1 MSETRDAAGQ
11 PAAAA
16 EGQVTAHGLK
26 RNLHVWEAIGLSVGA
41 MSPALAMSFSGPG
54 VAALVGRGA
63 ALSFVFA
70 GVTCCLIGYGYML
83 LTRKYNHAGSVY
95 GFVGAS
101 LGPRTGVFSSW
112 AMSPDVL
119 RVRARLGRGI
129 RLLPGRGAAGHRL
142 VEERR
147 LDLAGAAD
155 HG

>member
-1 MSETRDAAGQ
+1 MSETRDQAGQ
-11 PAAAA
+11 GPARRL
-16 EGQVTAHGLK
+16 GRPGGTARGHGLK

-101 LGPRTGVFSSW
+101 LGPRPGCS
-112 AMSPDVL
+112 
-119 RVRARLGRGI
+119 RAGPWR
-129 RLLPGRGAAGHRL
+129 
-142 VEERR
+142 
-147 LDLAGAAD
+147 
-155 HG
+155 